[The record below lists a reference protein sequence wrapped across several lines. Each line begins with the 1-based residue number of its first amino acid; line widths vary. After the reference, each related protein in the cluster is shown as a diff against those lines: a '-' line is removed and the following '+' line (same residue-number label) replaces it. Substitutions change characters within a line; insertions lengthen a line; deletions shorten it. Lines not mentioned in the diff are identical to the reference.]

1 MTTQLPHTGAAEVG
15 PTGAAEAGYGG
26 RVSQT
31 LARVSR
37 LHRLAGGRLL
47 RPTGLCSGQEFL
59 MMTLWDAGSV
69 RQSELARALDLD
81 PSTVTLMLRRL
92 EQGGHVV
99 RARDPHDRRVM
110 LVRASEESYTLRPK
124 VAEAW
129 ARLEGHILDGLDD
142 GEREA
147 FARILMKVEKNLAA
161 EEAETGEEAEEG
173 AGPGNPGLP

>member
-1 MTTQLPHTGAAEVG
+1 MTTELPHPGAAKAEHIDAAEDE
-15 PTGAAEAGYGG
+15 PTGAAEDGYGG
-26 RVSQT
+26 HVSQT

-92 EQGGHVV
+92 EQGGHVT
-99 RARDPHDRRVM
+99 RARDPQDRRVM
-110 LVRASEESYTLRPK
+110 LVRASEASYALRPK

-129 ARLEGHILDGLDD
+129 ARLEEHILDGLDD

-161 EEAETGEEAEEG
+161 EEGEE
-173 AGPGNPGLP
+173 GPEHPYR

>member
-1 MTTQLPHTGAAEVG
+1 MTTEPPDIDAAEVE
-15 PTGAAEAGYGG
+15 PTGATEAGYGG
-26 RVSQT
+26 HVSQT

-59 MMTLWDAGSV
+59 MMTLWDAGPV

-92 EQGGHVV
+92 EQGGHVT
-99 RARDPHDRRVM
+99 RARDPQDRRVM
-110 LVRASEESYTLRPK
+110 LVRASERSYALRPK
-124 VAEAW
+124 VAETW
-129 ARLEGHILDGLDD
+129 ARLEEHILDGLDD

-161 EEAETGEEAEEG
+161 EEAGEAGEAGEAEEAEER
-173 AGPGNPGLP
+173 P

>member
-1 MTTQLPHTGAAEVG
+1 MTTELP
-15 PTGAAEAGYGG
+15 GAAEADHIGAAEDGYGG
-26 RVSQT
+26 HVSQT

-92 EQGGHVV
+92 EQGGHVT
-99 RARDPHDRRVM
+99 RARDAQDRRVM
-110 LVRASEESYTLRPK
+110 LVRASEARRSPSSGWSRPSTRR
-124 VAEAW
+124 APSPPTPSS
-129 ARLEGHILDGLDD
+129 R
-142 GEREA
+142 
-147 FARILMKVEKNLAA
+147 
-161 EEAETGEEAEEG
+161 
-173 AGPGNPGLP
+173 